1 MLVEVMQAVGYDRLG
16 ALGCGWVVLVQPSES
31 QSQARRRSW
40 MLLVE
45 VVMAVLVQAVK
56 AVGWVVQC
64 PH

>member
-16 ALGCGWVVLVQPSES
+16 ALGWVVLVQPSES